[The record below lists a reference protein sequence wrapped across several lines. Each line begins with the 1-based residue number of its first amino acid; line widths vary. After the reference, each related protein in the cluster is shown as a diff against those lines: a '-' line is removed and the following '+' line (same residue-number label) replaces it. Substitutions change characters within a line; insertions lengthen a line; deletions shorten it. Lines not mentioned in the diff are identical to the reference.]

1 MRLNEYETTARR
13 EIEAWQRERSPLPY
27 QLMAWA
33 MMPLEWLADNVVP
46 PEMLDQVNDGVA
58 SVLSMLNDAS
68 EWTYAADGVLSKAQA
83 RGLDATTVSEL
94 RDAPLDTLDD
104 IARGHFKQNTIM
116 AAVGGGGT
124 GLGGIALI
132 AADIP
137 ILFTINFRLIQQI
150 GACYG
155 LSVRGDEYYPLVLSV
170 FNVAASDSAHA
181 KSDALREVSVAAAAF
196 AHDAE
201 YRGRQMSG
209 TLREQNRQLPREIA
223 KNLVGKK
230 LGQLIP
236 VAGAVVG
243 AGVNYWFTAQTAR
256 AAFML
261 FRAIYIERKERL

>member
-13 EIEAWQRERSPLPY
+13 EIDAWQRERSPLPY
-27 QLMAWA
+27 QVIQWA
-33 MMPLEWLADNVVP
+33 MMPLDWLADNVMP
-46 PEMLDQVNDGVA
+46 PEILDQVNDGL
-58 SVLSMLNDAS
+58 STVLSKLNDAS
-68 EWTYAADGVLSKAQA
+68 EWTYATDGVLKAAQS
-83 RGLDATTVSEL
+83 RGIDASAIDEL
-94 RDAPLDTLDD
+94 RDQPLETLDE
-104 IARGHFKQNTIM
+104 IAKGHFNENTIM

-124 GLGGIALI
+124 GLGGIAFI

-150 GACYG
+150 GASYG
-155 LSVRGDEYYPLVLSV
+155 LSVRGDEYYPLVLSA
-170 FNVAASDSAHA
+170 FNVAASDSTQS

-196 AHDAE
+196 AHDTE

-236 VAGAVVG
+236 LAGAVVG

-256 AAFML
+256 ASYML